1 MEVQMTDFEN
11 AAFAVFIVLLSRAI
25 LSFNLNF
32 YIPISKVDAPL
43 SEDPESS
50 LIFAQVDEN
59 MARAQKRDAAVSG
72 KFYFR
77 KDVYAVGRSGAAST
91 ASSSG
96 YSSPICGEPPKK
108 ETKMRNCFPP
118 LPLPENGALNGRPV
132 DEEYEEM
139 TMNEIINGKVRL
151 KPVLVLGLER
161 LCRVNHFPAFWVS
174 YMRTLKHWTSRR
186 RLWPK
191 LKPI

>member
-1 MEVQMTDFEN
+1 
-11 AAFAVFIVLLSRAI
+11 
-25 LSFNLNF
+25 
-32 YIPISKVDAPL
+32 
-43 SEDPESS
+43 
-50 LIFAQVDEN
+50 
-59 MARAQKRDAAVSG
+59 MARAQMRDAAVSG

-96 YSSPICGEPPKK
+96 YNSPSGESVKK
-108 ETKMRNCFPP
+108 DTKMRNCFPP

-151 KPVLVLGLER
+151 KCSRVLGVEQLR
-161 LCRVNHFPAFWVS
+161 RVNRFRVF
-174 YMRTLKHWTSRR
+174 
-186 RLWPK
+186 
-191 LKPI
+191 